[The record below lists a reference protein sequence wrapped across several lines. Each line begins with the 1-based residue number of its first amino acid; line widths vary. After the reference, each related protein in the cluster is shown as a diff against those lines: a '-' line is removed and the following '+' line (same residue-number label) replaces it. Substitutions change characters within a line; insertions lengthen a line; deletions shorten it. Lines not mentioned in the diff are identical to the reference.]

1 MKRRQEEVLYVT
13 DKRVVNSEEWQ
24 ARLNS
29 MSVCN
34 NINFVDE

>member
-13 DKRVVNSEEWQ
+13 DKRVVISGEWQ
-24 ARLNS
+24 ARQNS